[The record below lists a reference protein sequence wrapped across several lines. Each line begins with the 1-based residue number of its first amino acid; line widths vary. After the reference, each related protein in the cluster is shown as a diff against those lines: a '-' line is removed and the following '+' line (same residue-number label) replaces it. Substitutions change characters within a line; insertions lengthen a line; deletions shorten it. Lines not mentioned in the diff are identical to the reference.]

1 VHGESVVMRLLRQ
14 TEQGLSLD
22 DIGLRGEAYTLLK
35 RQIERPNGMIITT
48 GPTGSGKT
56 TTLYAIMQLLN
67 EPGVKIITL
76 EDPVEYRLAGVNQ
89 SQIDHEKDYTFA
101 KGLRSMLR
109 QDPDIAMVGEIRD
122 LETADT
128 AIQAAL
134 TGHLI
139 LATIHTNNAAG
150 AIPRFLSM
158 GVKPFLLAPALRA
171 VIGQRLVRRLCSACK
186 KTSTLTP
193 ELQARVEEV
202 IASMNDEAKKI
213 VSAKKREWQSPV
225 GCDTCHGIGYK
236 GRVGIYEIF
245 IMSPEVEQII
255 LSGQVSEYDIE
266 TLAVQQGMV
275 TMVQDGILKALDGI
289 TSVEEVFK
297 VVE

>member
-1 VHGESVVMRLLRQ
+1 
-14 TEQGLSLD
+14 
-22 DIGLRGEAYTLLK
+22 
-35 RQIERPNGMIITT
+35 
-48 GPTGSGKT
+48 
-56 TTLYAIMQLLN
+56 
-67 EPGVKIITL
+67 
-76 EDPVEYRLAGVNQ
+76 LAGVNQ

-139 LATIHTNNAAG
+139 LSTIHTNNAAG

-186 KTSTLTP
+186 KTSALTP
-193 ELQARVEEV
+193 EWQERVEEV
-202 IASMNDEAKKI
+202 IASMNDEVKKI
-213 VSAKKREWQSPV
+213 VSSKKHEWQSPV

-245 IMSPEVEQII
+245 VMSPEVEQII